1 MVGGSIF
8 LYKMDEFEDEI
19 IEWNRQFFE
28 AKGSA
33 EFLRS

>member
-19 IEWNRQFFE
+19 MESNRQFPE

-33 EFLRS
+33 EFFKS